1 MKGNMKCECGGD
13 IERKEALVEGFLLLA
28 SICSKCGEI
37 GLPLESA
44 KELLRLRQEAERIDS
59 KRKIVR
65 IGNSIGIT
73 LPHNSEKVGFREGQ
87 LAEIRLIKEGEI
99 VVRAGVQKE

>member
-1 MKGNMKCECGGD
+1 MKEKLQCRCEGT
-13 IERKEALVEGFLLLA
+13 IERKETLVEGFLLTA
-28 SICSKCGEI
+28 DVCDKCGEV

-44 KELLRLRQEAERIDS
+44 KELLRLHRDAKSIDS

-73 LPHNSEKVGFREGQ
+73 LPHESEKVGFHEGG
-87 LAEIRLIKEGEI
+87 LTDIRLIGEGEI
-99 VVRAGVQKE
+99 SVRARTLKE